1 MRCLAESSAGE
12 ESMLTAGLVIRVNIW
27 NFLLLLL
34 MRPESVTV
42 KHAFLAEAHSL
53 ILGTMEFCSTTS
65 KALHKSNA
73 QY

>member
-53 ILGTMEFCSTTS
+53 ILGAMEFCSTTS
-65 KALHKSNA
+65 KALHKSHA